1 MDNISERLKKY
12 LDSPEGQ
19 EAMARYAARL
29 AFEDELTDEHIEW
42 FAKKPLDERIALVN
56 KVIAKYN
63 SGVYRDRWT
72 DRCIEPPMTL
82 FWEYYEYAQKYGED
96 VYDFYYK
103 KYHRA
108 FVFTSGLYKTEEGF
122 IVERMDGQGSVI
134 VVSTISDFEEYVK
147 KLHDKYTNKN
157 NELLHPEIVTELS

>member
-56 KVIAKYN
+56 KVVAKYN
-63 SGVYRDRWT
+63 SNVYRDRWMN
-72 DRCIEPPMTL
+72 RCIEPPQIL
-82 FWEYYEYAQKYGED
+82 FWD
-96 VYDFYYK
+96 
-103 KYHRA
+103 
-108 FVFTSGLYKTEEGF
+108 
-122 IVERMDGQGSVI
+122 
-134 VVSTISDFEEYVK
+134 
-147 KLHDKYTNKN
+147 NCC
-157 NELLHPEIVTELS
+157 